1 MDLRAGIRA
10 AASDAPETAITGL
23 EEVRDDVLALGALDN
38 ERRAAHLIGQC
49 AHESLRFTR
58 VSESLFYTTA
68 ERVLAVFP
76 RHFTGLSHAAQFLRN
91 SEKMA
96 NHVYANRIGNG
107 RPESGDG
114 FRFRGRGYLQLTGRA
129 NYLAFSDRIGLN
141 LIANPDL
148 AAEPGTAWLIAAS
161 YLASRSRAGR
171 TALQWADDDNVEMVT
186 RIINGG
192 THGLDDRRNRT
203 ARALTALGGLPSRP
217 TLREGDEGPSV
228 ALLQRAL
235 AAKGSSP
242 GAIDGDFGPKT
253 VAAVRAFQ
261 AAQGLGVDGVVG
273 KNTWKALEPLPS

>member
-1 MDLRAGIRA
+1 MDLRAGIKA
-10 AASDAPETAITGL
+10 AASDAPETAIAGL
-23 EEVRDDVLALGALDN
+23 EAVRDSVAAQGALEN

-58 VSESLFYTTA
+58 VAESLFYTTA
-68 ERVLAVFP
+68 ERVMAVFP
-76 RHFTGLSHAAQFLRN
+76 RHFTGVSHAAQFLRN

-107 RPESGDG
+107 PPESGDG

-129 NYLAFSDRIGLN
+129 NYKAFGERIGLD
-141 LIANPDL
+141 LVGSPDL
-148 AAEPGTAWLIAAS
+148 AAEPGTAWLIAAN
-161 YLASRSRAGR
+161 YLASRSRSGR

-203 ARALTALGGLPSRP
+203 ARALAALDGLPVQP
-217 TLREGDEGPSV
+217 TLRQGDEGPSV

-235 AAKGSSP
+235 AAKGFSP
-242 GAIDGDFGPKT
+242 GAVDGDFGGKT
-253 VAAVRAFQ
+253 LAAVRAFQ
-261 AAQGLGVDGVVG
+261 SAQGLGVDGVVG
-273 KNTWKALEPLPS
+273 KNSWKALEPLPS